1 MTERIWFCK
10 IGGETDFFE
19 KGADSPMRRAIA
31 KAFRE
36 VTGRDPQFTFSGWG
50 QELTESERAVAEDRE
65 PKVCHPHL
73 YTCKNCGIE
82 PTTTASALETISAQ
96 HDETGRMWEGPRDQL
111 PPGYSAV
118 KRNDGIT
125 VTDLRGVD
133 PKPPY

>member
-1 MTERIWFCK
+1 MARDTGWLLEHEDHRSGHRWLRAIK
-10 IGGETDFFE
+10 YSGDM
-19 KGADSPMRRAIA
+19 KGAVEWTEDSNLALRFARRDDAVNFAWLFPEMCTLALIT
-31 KAFRE
+31 E
-36 VTGRDPQFTFSGWG
+36 HVWG
-50 QELTESERAVAEDRE
+50 S
-65 PKVCHPHL
+65 P
-73 YTCKNCGIE
+73 
-82 PTTTASALETISAQ
+82 ALETISAQ